1 MITPFK
7 KNLLI
12 FEVIPLV
19 KHRGYMAPEYVVRG
33 KLTEKA
39 DVYSFGVLM
48 IEVITGRRNNAF
60 SQDSSSILQTVSN
73 YHFCSFLRVCFKLKP
88 FS

>member
-1 MITPFK
+1 
-7 KNLLI
+7 
-12 FEVIPLV
+12 
-19 KHRGYMAPEYVVRG
+19 MAPEYVVRG

-60 SQDSSSILQTVSN
+60 SQDASSILQTVNNS
-73 YHFCSFLRVCFKLKP
+73 LKK
-88 FS
+88 